1 MKKNIIYRNY
11 QGNITQCR
19 NNTRWL
25 VIESKK
31 IVWGVTRWKRQF
43 NQFQLKKTQEKKFM
57 MRSNAKTSIFG
68 NLFNQKWDDTTF
80 GRVYF
85 ISYLMFLMQ
94 LNYLQL
100 FLNLLSLSILCFPLL
115 KVSVISTWM
124 RPNWI
129 YQRGIFLFHFI
140 LLLFFILSVV
150 FLVISTDR
158 ILVFTWI
165 VLIKRS
171 LSLYI
176 TPLVRTTPT
185 PYGYPF
191 FLVCI

>member
-80 GRVYF
+80 DRVYF

-140 LLLFFILSVV
+140 LLLFSILSVV

-171 LSLYI
+171 LSLYV

-185 PYGYPF
+185 PYRYPF